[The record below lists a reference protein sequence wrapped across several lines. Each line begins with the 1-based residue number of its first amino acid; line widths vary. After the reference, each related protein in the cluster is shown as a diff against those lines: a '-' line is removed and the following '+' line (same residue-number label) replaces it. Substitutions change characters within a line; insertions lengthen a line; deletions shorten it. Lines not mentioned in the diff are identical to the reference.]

1 MKGWNRIARVLG
13 ALVLAAM
20 ACDLGNVPPGE
31 PKIPAATNIKL
42 LRERAKKKAG
52 KAGLFLSHHPRVAR

>member
-31 PKIPAATNIKL
+31 PKDVEQAVAKITQELMDRIDGIFEIKK
-42 LRERAKKKAG
+42 EEDED
-52 KAGLFLSHHPRVAR
+52 